1 MPRTT
6 LFLALA
12 AACLALPAAAQ
23 SGPEGQ
29 GGMFLGQFD
38 AIDTDGNDS
47 LSPAEIQAHRL
58 ARFAESDT
66 NGDGLL
72 SAEELSAAQAAR
84 MTERAGERSSRMLR
98 WMDADGDGQLSAAEM
113 SGGPSPRHL
122 AKIDADNDGAISRA
136 EAEAAV
142 DRMGERRHR
151 KGMMHD

>member
-1 MPRTT
+1 MPRTR
-6 LFLALA
+6 LVLALA

-29 GGMFLGQFD
+29 GLRFLGQFD
-38 AIDTDGNDS
+38 AIDSDGNDS
-47 LSPAEIQAHRL
+47 LSPAEIRAHRL

-72 SAEELSAAQAAR
+72 SAEELTAAQIAR
-84 MTERAGERSSRMLR
+84 MTERAAERSARMLR
-98 WMDADGDGQLSAAEM
+98 WQDADGDGQLSAAEM

-122 AKIDADNDGAISRA
+122 ARIDADSDGAISRA

-142 DRMGERRHR
+142 AHLGDRRHR
-151 KGMMHD
+151 NNMMHD